1 MYECS
6 EFESPSSVGSI
17 FFSNAAK
24 TLHFFCPMQPRK
36 QMQEEA
42 PSRGTE
48 HNQRI
53 SADIFS
59 VLTFLSRDIV
69 PPNPGSFSAHYFCF
83 PGSTSSLAGDSC
95 CWSGLRI
102 SDPCSLSLSLSQW
115 ILRVENRK
123 CSLGLRIDSRI
134 FGLIN

>member
-1 MYECS
+1 
-6 EFESPSSVGSI
+6 
-17 FFSNAAK
+17 
-24 TLHFFCPMQPRK
+24 
-36 QMQEEA
+36 MQEEA

-83 PGSTSSLAGDSC
+83 PRIV
-95 CWSGLRI
+95 GLH
-102 SDPCSLSLSLSQW
+102 Q
-115 ILRVENRK
+115 V
-123 CSLGLRIDSRI
+123 
-134 FGLIN
+134 